1 MNQCF
6 FFRVCVCGV
15 ASLKEWNNVEIFHDP
30 TQEQFVQWLE
40 TIYWFLDLSGVSS
53 KLAIWRDIYIN

>member
-1 MNQCF
+1 MLICQRVIFSLMMPHESMF

-30 TQEQFVQWLE
+30 TQEQFVQ
-40 TIYWFLDLSGVSS
+40 
-53 KLAIWRDIYIN
+53 